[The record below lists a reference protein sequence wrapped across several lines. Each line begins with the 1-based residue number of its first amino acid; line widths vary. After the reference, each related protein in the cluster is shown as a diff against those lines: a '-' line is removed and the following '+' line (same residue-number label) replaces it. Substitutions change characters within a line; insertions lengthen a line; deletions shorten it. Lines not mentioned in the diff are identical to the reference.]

1 LGLKYIEPVK
11 SIVLI
16 LLVVLSILLT
26 FSIWT
31 YSPRYEVSE
40 PSPPVDVSIAEKKKV
55 IEIIK
60 PYKTVFN
67 FDDTLRGTTDQTD
80 IDGIVDE
87 MLEWKISNIALV
99 NNNFLAEDLS
109 KLLRKKNRFTL
120 YFHGEV
126 PLTVYDDVLK
136 VDETNVPEILFDRIV
151 VDWNPANSEMDIYFV
166 SRANKML
173 YSAKAKAEDLRSFN
187 QSILPKARELAAYRD
202 VNPKSSSFIAVP
214 TGPVETIRYTYI
226 EDENSP
232 NQFRDALFSD
242 PNAVWRSPVGSNKEE
257 LGDDHALMS
266 VDLERKTL
274 KYFRRATESRELA
287 IPSELLL
294 NTINYVNEHEGW
306 TDEFRYTFID
316 PESRTVKF
324 RLFLN
329 GLPVYTDSSSSTEIV
344 QRWGKDQI
352 LSYKRPYYT
361 LKNPIVVA
369 NELLPPGIDIAE
381 RLSKLDTLNFDAV
394 EEIAPGYFMKH
405 DLEKGIFILEPTW
418 FYLLKGNWNRFSPE
432 SLGGELIGLE

>member
-1 LGLKYIEPVK
+1 MGLKYIEPIK

-16 LLVVLSILLT
+16 LLVILSIILT

-31 YSPRYEVSE
+31 YTPHFEMNE
-40 PSPPVDVSIAEKKKV
+40 PLPPVDVSIAEKKK
-55 IEIIK
+55 ISEIIK

-67 FDDTLRGTTDQTD
+67 FDDMLRGTTSQTD
-80 IDGIVDE
+80 IDAIVDE
-87 MLEWKISNIALV
+87 MTEWQISNIALV
-99 NNNFLAEDLS
+99 NNDFQAEDLS

-126 PLTVYDDVLK
+126 PLTVYENVLK
-136 VDETNVPEILFDRIV
+136 VDEINIPEILFDRIV

-173 YSAKAKAEDLRSFN
+173 YSAKAKAEDLRGFN
-187 QSILPKARELAAYRD
+187 RSILPKARELAEYRE
-202 VNPKSSSFIAVP
+202 VNPNSSSFVAVP
-214 TGPVETIRYTYI
+214 TGPVETKSYTYI

-232 NQFRDALFSD
+232 DRFRDALFSD
-242 PNAVWRSPVGSNKEE
+242 PNAVWRSRVGSNKEE
-257 LGDDHALMS
+257 FGDDYAMMS

-274 KYFRRATESRELA
+274 KYFLRATESRELA

-306 TDEFRYTFID
+306 TDEFRYTSIE

-324 RLFLN
+324 RLFLD

-344 QRWGKDQI
+344 QKWGKDQI
-352 LSYKRPYYT
+352 FSYNRPYYT
-361 LKNPIVVA
+361 LKTPFVVKS
-369 NELLPPGIDIAE
+369 ELLPSGIDIAE
-381 RLSKLDTLNFDAV
+381 RLSKLITLDFDTV

-405 DLEKGIFILEPTW
+405 DLVKGIFILEPTW
-418 FYLLKGNWNRFSPE
+418 FYLMKGNWNRFSPE
-432 SLGGELIGLE
+432 SLGGEPIGLE